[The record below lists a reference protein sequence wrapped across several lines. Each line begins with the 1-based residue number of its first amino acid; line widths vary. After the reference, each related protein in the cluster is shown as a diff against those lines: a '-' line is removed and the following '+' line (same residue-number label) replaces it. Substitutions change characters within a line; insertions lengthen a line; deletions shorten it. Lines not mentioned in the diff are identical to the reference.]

1 MRWCGRSGDTPKG
14 IVFETKRNE
23 ERKERRVEDTLGWN
37 VAGRIVRQPRLMRM
51 ETRRVRGNEWKGCV
65 DFGLEEATTL
75 RMQEKER
82 ASLLT
87 VD

>member
-51 ETRRVRGNEWKGCV
+51 ETRRVRGNEWEGMRGFR
-65 DFGLEEATTL
+65 FGGSNNLENA
-75 RMQEKER
+75 RER
-82 ASLLT
+82 EREQ
-87 VD
+87 VF